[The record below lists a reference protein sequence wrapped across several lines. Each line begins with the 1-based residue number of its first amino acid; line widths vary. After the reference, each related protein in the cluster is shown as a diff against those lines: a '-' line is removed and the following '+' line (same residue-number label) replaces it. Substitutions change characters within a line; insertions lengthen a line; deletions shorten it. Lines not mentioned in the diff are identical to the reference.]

1 MNIANQQQSESTV
14 SSPPAQP
21 PVQYLTPLAD
31 VDSTTE
37 GYVISL
43 EIPGVDKSGLEIT
56 VDDDRL
62 TILGHR
68 HLAESAGEVVH
79 REIRA
84 NDFRR
89 VYELGPDVDTTKIS
103 AHLEQGVL
111 KLTLP
116 KLEKVKPRQI
126 TVE

>member
-1 MNIANQQQSESTV
+1 
-14 SSPPAQP
+14 
-21 PVQYLTPLAD
+21 VQYLTPLAD

>member
-14 SSPPAQP
+14 SSPLAQ

-31 VDSTTE
+31 VNSTTE

-62 TILGHR
+62 TVLGHR
-68 HLAESAGEVVH
+68 HIAAPAGEVVH
-79 REIRA
+79 REIRP

-89 VYELGPDVDTTKIS
+89 VYELGQDVDTTKIT
-103 AHLEQGVL
+103 AHLDQGVL
-111 KLTLP
+111 RLTLP
-116 KLEKVKPRQI
+116 NLEKVKPRQI

>member
-14 SSPPAQP
+14 SSTPAQA
-21 PVQYLTPLAD
+21 PVQYLTPLAE
-31 VDSTTE
+31 VNSTTE

-68 HLAESAGEVVH
+68 HIEASAGEVVH
-79 REIRA
+79 REIRP

-89 VYELGPDVDTTKIS
+89 IYELGQDVDTTKIN

-116 KLEKVKPRQI
+116 KVEKVKPRQI

>member
-31 VDSTTE
+31 VNSTTE
-37 GYVISL
+37 GYVICL
-43 EIPGVDKSGLEIT
+43 EIPGVEKSGLEIT

-62 TILGHR
+62 TVLGHR
-68 HLAESAGEVVH
+68 HIAAPAGEVVH
-79 REIRA
+79 REIRP

-89 VYELGPDVDTTKIS
+89 VYELGQDVDTTKIT
-103 AHLEQGVL
+103 AHLDQGVL
-111 KLTLP
+111 RLTLP
-116 KLEKVKPRQI
+116 NLEKVKPRQI